1 MSVVLKLFLRVVL
14 PLLVGQCL
22 RNFLPPA
29 KAFINKYG
37 KYFRDGQEYCLA
49 FIVYTI
55 FCKTFKQG
63 STARVS
69 DVFIMIGCI
78 LLMLVVLMIMAWT
91 SLHVLFHSQPKLV
104 AMGLFGCTHKTVAV
118 GIPLVSSIYA
128 GDPNL
133 ALYVL
138 PLLIWYTMQLILG
151 TAAAPYIAAYI
162 IRREKEIDEERGGLL
177 PTTAA
182 STTTQHLDTLVVVD
196 NSASPPSP
204 SETIGSIESGS
215 AASDVVCTTTATAVL
230 QPKLEQLECNKDD
243 ELGQQ
248 EDVTTNNSMAV
259 THGNA

>member
-1 MSVVLKLFLRVVL
+1 ML

-29 KAFINKYG
+29 KAFVNKHG
-37 KYFRDGQEYCLA
+37 KYFRDAQEYCLA
-49 FIVYTI
+49 FIIYTI

-63 STARVS
+63 STAKVS
-69 DVFIMIGCI
+69 DVFIMIGCT

-91 SLHVLFHSQPKLV
+91 SLHVLFRNQPKLV

-138 PLLIWYTMQLILG
+138 PLLIWYTTQLILG

-162 IRREKEIDEERGGLL
+162 IRREKEIEEERGGLL
-177 PTTAA
+177 PTTAT
-182 STTTQHLDTLVVVD
+182 STTQHLDTLVVVD

-215 AASDVVCTTTATAVL
+215 APSDVVSSTTATAAF
-230 QPKLEQLECNKDD
+230 QPKLEQLECNKDV

-248 EDVTTNNSMAV
+248 VNVTTNNSMAV
-259 THGNA
+259 TNGNACKTPV

>member
-1 MSVVLKLFLRVVL
+1 M
-14 PLLVGQCL
+14 
-22 RNFLPPA
+22 
-29 KAFINKYG
+29 
-37 KYFRDGQEYCLA
+37 A

-63 STARVS
+63 STAKVS
-69 DVFIMIGCI
+69 DVFIMIGCT

-91 SLHVLFHSQPKLV
+91 SLHVLFHGQPKLV

-162 IRREKEIDEERGGLL
+162 IRREKEIEEERGGLL
-177 PTTAA
+177 PT
-182 STTTQHLDTLVVVD
+182 TTTQHLDTLVVVD

-215 AASDVVCTTTATAVL
+215 AASDVVPSTTATADL
-230 QPKLEQLECNKDD
+230 QPKLEHLECNKDD
-243 ELGQQ
+243 ELGRQQ
-248 EDVTTNNSMAV
+248 EDVVSTNISIAV
-259 THGNA
+259 TNGNA

>member
-1 MSVVLKLFLRVVL
+1 VL

-29 KAFINKYG
+29 KAFVNKHG
-37 KYFRDGQEYCLA
+37 KYFRDAQEYCLA
-49 FIVYTI
+49 FIIYTI

-63 STARVS
+63 STAKVS
-69 DVFIMIGCI
+69 DVFIMIGCT

-91 SLHVLFHSQPKLV
+91 SLHVLFRNQPKLV

-138 PLLIWYTMQLILG
+138 PLLIWYTTQLILG

-162 IRREKEIDEERGGLL
+162 IRREKEIEEERGGLL
-177 PTTAA
+177 PTTAT
-182 STTTQHLDTLVVVD
+182 STTQHLDTLVVVD

-215 AASDVVCTTTATAVL
+215 APSDVVPSTTATVDL
-230 QPKLEQLECNKDD
+230 QPKLEHLECNKDV

-248 EDVTTNNSMAV
+248 VNVSTNISIDVTNGNS
-259 THGNA
+259 